1 MLFSL
6 AITLV
11 VSPLIQVPSGL
22 EIFSNDGLMVT
33 IQQIMVGLISGFV
46 LQITFAA
53 VVFGGQ
59 AVAYGM
65 GLGFASMVDPQ
76 DGQQVPVI
84 AQFYVVITTFL
95 FLVMN
100 AHLLIIEMLVDS
112 FKTIPIGLDSFDKAD
127 LWMLIEWSRQLF
139 SVGLLLSLPM
149 IASLLFVNIS
159 FGVATRAAPQLQ
171 IFSVGFPV
179 TIALGLFLM
188 WLTLPDVASFISDD
202 MLTDAYEFIGQ
213 LLKL

>member
-1 MLFSL
+1 MFSL

-11 VSPLIQVPSGL
+11 VAPLIKIPPGL
-22 EIFSNDGLMVT
+22 EIFSYDGLMVT
-33 IQQIMVGLISGFV
+33 IQQLMIGLMSGFV

-53 VVFGGQ
+53 VIFGGQ
-59 AVAYGM
+59 AVSSGM

-84 AQFYVVITTFL
+84 AQFYVVICTLL

-112 FKTIPIGLDSFDKAD
+112 FKTIPIGLDGFDKTD

-149 IASLLFVNIS
+149 VASLLFVNIS

-179 TIALGLFLM
+179 TIALGLFLIWM
-188 WLTLPDVASFISDD
+188 TLPDVVAFISED

>member
-1 MLFSL
+1 MFSL

-11 VSPLIQVPSGL
+11 VAPLIKIPPGL
-22 EIFSNDGLMVT
+22 EIFSYDGLMVT
-33 IQQIMVGLISGFV
+33 IQQLMIGLMSGFV

-59 AVAYGM
+59 AVASGM

-84 AQFYVVITTFL
+84 AQFYVVICTLL

-112 FKTIPIGLDSFDKAD
+112 FKTIPIGLDGFDKAD
-127 LWMLIEWSRQLF
+127 LWMLLEWSRQLF

-188 WLTLPDVASFISDD
+188 WMTLPDVVAFISED